1 MAEHQG
7 PMRHAAC
14 RIIVDGEDVTARV
27 DPYLISVK
35 VIDTLEGDFDTCALE
50 LDDRNAQLQIPQD
63 GSRIIIC
70 LGWDSTG
77 PRPYSNKPF
86 VNQPQSEVEGLAEE
100 AGKTELP
107 FGGPGLQ
114 IVFSGIVAQ
123 VESGFTRKGGG
134 RRLWIEGT
142 SNNNKG
148 KGKEVQNKTLGK
160 GKEDDGSGGDG
171 GTGDS
176 ATAGGSGG
184 GGGGGEIPLQ
194 QVMSEVFQKAGLNV
208 KLSPQMMNIKR
219 DFWHVNE
226 SAHNFGQRMA
236 DEMGGY
242 FKVANGT
249 AILFGKNEDM
259 GMGFVDVVWGVN
271 LIGWR
276 IKPFSSRA
284 QWAKSESKFFDLFKG
299 AWEGVE
305 KSIGGSAPFGGASAA
320 MNFIQPVANKA
331 NGEQNN
337 GGGSADSEAR
347 RGNGWVLLNGDPRVK
362 AGARLNISGARPG
375 VDGTYLVTEAEHNY
389 QRGVGFTTRCNV
401 GQPELKPAGYKSW
414 KIPAPAPAPP
424 PPPDTRTEF
433 EKRFQGEDPFKVP
446 EAAPGEKIGT

>member
-14 RIIVDGEDVTARV
+14 RIIVDGEDVTNRV
-27 DPYLISVK
+27 DPYLFSVK

-77 PRPYSNKPF
+77 PRPYSNQPF
-86 VNQPQSEVEGLAEE
+86 AQNPQNEFQGTDADADAAV
-100 AGKTELP
+100 KKELP
-107 FGGPGLQ
+107 FSGPGLQ

-123 VESGFTRKGGG
+123 VESGFTRRGGG
-134 RRLWIEGT
+134 RRLWVEGT

-148 KGKEVQNKTLGK
+148 PGKQVQNMTKGKGQ
-160 GKEDDGSGGDG
+160 EDDSSGGASASPAS
-171 GTGDS
+171 TG
-176 ATAGGSGG
+176 GGSGG

-194 QVMSEVFQKAGLNV
+194 EVAQAVFQKAGLQL
-208 KLSPQMMNIKR
+208 KLSPEMSKIKR

-284 QWAKSESKFFDLFKG
+284 QWAKAESKFFDLFKG
-299 AWEGVE
+299 AWDGVG
-305 KSIGGSAPFGGASAA
+305 KSIGGSTPFGGATAA

-331 NGEQNN
+331 NGSQNN

-414 KIPAPAPAPP
+414 KKPVT
-424 PPPDTRTEF
+424 PPDTRTEF
-433 EKRFQGEDPFKVP
+433 EKRFQGEDPP
-446 EAAPGEKIGT
+446 AAPPPMDPNEKLDI